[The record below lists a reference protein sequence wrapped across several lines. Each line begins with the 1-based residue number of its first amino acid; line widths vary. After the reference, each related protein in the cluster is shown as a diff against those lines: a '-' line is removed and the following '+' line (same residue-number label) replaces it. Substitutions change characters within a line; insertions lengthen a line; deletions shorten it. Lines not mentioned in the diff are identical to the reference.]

1 MSHFYNC
8 KEEPFLTE
16 ANTPSQA
23 KKVDAY
29 PSVTTVMRIIK
40 DPFLDEIWS
49 PKKYV
54 ELARQDESY
63 TMHDIERLKY
73 GMRVSPID
81 GSEVTASQFG
91 ISVHNRLEAH
101 TNNMADDIPL
111 DLSSA
116 WDDWAIPF
124 VDYIKE
130 NNITPIASEFIT
142 WNKELRVAGSVDFI
156 GKHTDGKFF
165 LADYKCRDCKG
176 RGGKFYE
183 KKDCTQL
190 AIESYMLAKMWNLN
204 YLPEAISVCIDIV
217 SKKHYN
223 KLWTT
228 KQMEKGIKRFKLA
241 AEIYWMDFMNEE

>member
-73 GMRVSPID
+73 GMRVSPVD

-101 TNNMADDIPL
+101 TNDMADNIPL

-116 WDDWAIPF
+116 WDDWAMPF

-130 NNITPIASEFIT
+130 NNITPVASEFIT
-142 WNKELRVAGSVDFI
+142 WSKELRVAGSVDFI
-156 GKHTDGKFF
+156 GKLNDGKYFM
-165 LADYKCRDCKG
+165 A
-176 RGGKFYE
+176 E

-241 AEIYWMDFMNEE
+241 TGIYWMDFMNEG